1 MSPCREVKLVLC
13 DNLEWWDGV
22 GGGREVHEGGDLDIP
37 MANLCWCVAETN
49 TVLLIILQLKINEK
63 IYLYK
68 T

>member
-1 MSPCREVKLVLC
+1 MLC
-13 DNLEWWDGV
+13 DNLERRDGV
-22 GGGREVHEGGDLDIP
+22 GGGREVHEGGGIDIP

-68 T
+68 S